1 MSLKVIKNYPLM
13 VQKRMSL
20 TFFLYIQ
27 ELGDVRNWAEVME
40 HDMKTVMSTLEFVH
54 QGKEK
59 KIK

>member
-1 MSLKVIKNYPLM
+1 M